1 MAIYKKYII
10 KVWWIIVPLLLS
22 CTNNTQTESSLELLP
37 ELAEAENIM
46 YAHPDS
52 ALHILERMKFP
63 KVSDKYQHATWCLLL
78 TQAKVKN
85 YIKLESDSI
94 ISIAYNYFQQQDNP
108 QRKALAGYLQGIYY
122 NDERQDGETALK
134 YYLKATTEIEKTE
147 DYLLAHLIY
156 AAIGEIYAYRSL
168 VDYATSAYQKAYDFA
183 KLSNNN
189 VYIASSLSYL
199 GRAYSIKPDAEK
211 SISYYK
217 NALEVAKETDDNQLL
232 TSGILNELA
241 IVYREFLKDNKQALT
256 YALEA
261 LHINK
266 DKESLQNYLTVGEIY
281 RQLKMS
287 DSAQYYLDRAT
298 TSNNIFTQ
306 CGAYQALYYL
316 NRTIPQN
323 YPKAMTYCDKFYAY
337 IDSITKIEHDKE
349 IIAMKEKYD
358 HEKLL
363 NEKKTLQIENERI
376 IRNALYI
383 SLFIVVITACL
394 VFLYQRK
401 LIQKER
407 TIQMQ
412 EEQLRIYSLQIH
424 GNEMQMTQNEI
435 HISQLSEQLAAN
447 EGLYETMTEQ
457 QNGLD
462 ELRKRNENLQEET
475 ILLQQNM
482 AAYSEA
488 MQEKLKTQLTS
499 FDDIAKENTH
509 LRSREEF
516 LCKLLIS
523 SIKPLDSLIKSPKPL
538 TAAQWAEVVENTNRL
553 YDNFTLRLKKQFP
566 SFTNNDLQVC
576 CLIKL
581 RMSVAN
587 MAEIL
592 NISPASVSKR
602 KQRIKDQ
609 IIKELG
615 DSFNKSQVID
625 IWVWDY

>member
-1 MAIYKKYII
+1 M
-10 KVWWIIVPLLLS
+10 
-22 CTNNTQTESSLELLP
+22 
-37 ELAEAENIM
+37 
-46 YAHPDS
+46 
-52 ALHILERMKFP
+52 
-63 KVSDKYQHATWCLLL
+63 
-78 TQAKVKN
+78 
-85 YIKLESDSI
+85 
-94 ISIAYNYFQQQDNP
+94 
-108 QRKALAGYLQGIYY
+108 
-122 NDERQDGETALK
+122 
-134 YYLKATTEIEKTE
+134 
-147 DYLLAHLIY
+147 
-156 AAIGEIYAYRSL
+156 
-168 VDYATSAYQKAYDFA
+168 
-183 KLSNNN
+183 
-189 VYIASSLSYL
+189 SLSLSFL
-199 GRAYSIKPDAEK
+199 GRAYSIKPDADK
-211 SISYYK
+211 SIDYYK
-217 NALEVAKETDDNQLL
+217 KALEVAKETDDK
-232 TSGILNELA
+232 TSITIALNELA
-241 IVYREFLKDNKQALT
+241 SVYREFLKDHKQALT

-261 LHINK
+261 LRINK

-281 RQLKMS
+281 RQLKMN
-287 DSAQYYLDRAT
+287 DSAQYYLSKAAT
-298 TSNNIFTQ
+298 SDNIFTQ

-316 NRTIPQN
+316 NRNIPQN
-323 YPKAMTYCDKFYAY
+323 YANAITYCDKFYAC
-337 IDSITKIEHDKE
+337 IDSITKIKHGKE

-383 SLFIVVITACL
+383 SLFIVVIIAFL

-412 EEQLRIYSLQIH
+412 EEQLRSYSLQIH
-424 GNEMQMTQNEI
+424 DNEMQMAQNEV
-435 HISQLSEQLAAN
+435 HIAQLSEQLVAN

-462 ELRKRNENLQEET
+462 ELKKRNEILQEKT
-475 ILLQQNM
+475 TLLQQNM
-482 AAYSEA
+482 SEYSHE
-488 MQEKLKTQLTS
+488 MQGKLKTQLTS
-499 FDDIAKENTH
+499 FDAITEENAR
-509 LRSREEF
+509 LRKREEF
-516 LCKLLIS
+516 LCKSLIS

-538 TAAQWAEVVENTNRL
+538 TAAQWAEVEENINKL
-553 YDNFTLRLKKQFP
+553 YENFTLRLKEQFP
-566 SFTNNDLQVC
+566 SLTDNDLQVC

-581 RMSVAN
+581 RISVAN

>member
-1 MAIYKKYII
+1 MLI
-10 KVWWIIVPLLLS
+10 LLS
-22 CTNNTQTESSLELLP
+22 CTNRRPEHSSALLP
-37 ELAEAENIM
+37 ELAQAENVM

-52 ALHILERMKFP
+52 ALHILEKMTAP
-63 KVSDKYQHATWCLLL
+63 KASDKYQHATWCLLL
-78 TQAKVKN
+78 TQAKIRN
-85 YIKLESDSI
+85 YVELGTDSM
-94 ISIAYNYFQQQDNP
+94 ISIAYNYFRQHDCP
-108 QRKALAGYLQGIYY
+108 QRKALAGYLQGIYH
-122 NDERQDGETALK
+122 NDEKHDGKTALK
-134 YYLKATTEIEKTE
+134 YYLEAATEIEKTE
-147 DYLLAHLIY
+147 DYQLAYFIY
-156 AAIGEIYAYRSL
+156 AGIGEVYAFRPL
-168 VDYATSAYQKAYDFA
+168 PDYAIDAYQKAHNFA
-183 KLSNNN
+183 KLSNNKA
-189 VYIASSLSYL
+189 YMSLSLSFL

-211 SISYYK
+211 SIDYYK
-217 NALEVAKETDDNQLL
+217 KALEVAKETDDK
-232 TSGILNELA
+232 TSITIALNELA
-241 IVYREFLKDNKQALT
+241 SVYTEFLKDHKQALI

-261 LHINK
+261 LRINE
-266 DKESLQNYLTVGEIY
+266 DKESLQNYLTVGDIY
-281 RQLKMS
+281 RQLKMN

-298 TSNNIFTQ
+298 TSDNIFTQ

-323 YPKAMTYCDKFYAY
+323 YDKAMTYCDKFYAG

-376 IRNALYI
+376 VRNVLYI
-383 SLFIVVITACL
+383 LLFIVVIIACL
-394 VFLYQRK
+394 ILLYQHK

-412 EEQLRIYSLQIH
+412 EEQLRSYSLQIH
-424 GNEMQMTQNEI
+424 DNEMQMTQNEV
-435 HISQLSEQLAAN
+435 HIAQLSEQLAAN
-447 EGLYETMTEQ
+447 EGLQETMTEQ

-462 ELRKRNENLQEET
+462 ELRKRNENLQKET
-475 ILLQQNM
+475 TLLQQNM
-482 AAYSEA
+482 AEYSHE
-488 MQEKLKTQLTS
+488 MQGKLKTQLTS
-499 FDDIAKENTH
+499 FDAIMEENAR
-509 LRSREEF
+509 LRKREQF
-516 LCKLLIS
+516 LCKLLIP
-523 SIKPLDSLIKSPKPL
+523 SIKPLNSLITSPKPL
-538 TAAQWAEVVENTNRL
+538 TVTQWAEVEKNINIL
-553 YDNFTLRLKKQFP
+553 YDNFTFRLKEQFP
-566 SFTNNDLQVC
+566 SFTDNDLQVC

-581 RMSVAN
+581 RISVAN